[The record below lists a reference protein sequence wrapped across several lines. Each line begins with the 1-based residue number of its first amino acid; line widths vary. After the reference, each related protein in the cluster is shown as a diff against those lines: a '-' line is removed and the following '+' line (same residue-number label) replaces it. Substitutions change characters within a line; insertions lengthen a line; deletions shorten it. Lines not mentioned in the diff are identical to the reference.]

1 MKLIIFL
8 VIIFFTNHFF
18 SQNSS
23 GSSSHVLRLSD
34 EQVKQMIKGTW
45 INIRDTIY
53 YGEYVIDGS
62 KEIKIGY
69 SRYSTFLDSTNL
81 EFGPIL
87 IVDVEGQQKINLN
100 GSLSE
105 STYSLNEVY
114 QLSPPYSLI
123 KYNQKRTH
131 NGSSIKSNFEK
142 REKVYVSTYS
152 DGTNLKIDT
161 MRNFIYSLND
171 DWAQYIF
178 DIDTSL
184 KLNSI
189 VESKIYDFSEQQL
202 EIIKTK
208 LINKKNQI
216 VNGIKHTYHTTET
229 IDSLG
234 NQTITIIDEN
244 NTVVESK
251 SDSYSIRRENK
262 QSAINFDV
270 NEDLFLLNVIPVDYK
285 FCQILQKQNP
295 TNISKVVFEIRGDKN
310 LFDTNFNQ
318 RIFEENGKNYLEL
331 SFISKSVSIA
341 TKKDIHEYLKETK
354 EFPVNDDLILKM
366 AKEATKGAF
375 SKRKKIEQLIKY
387 VNNYIS
393 FSYDNYSSHYLSVYD
408 IIKTKNGVCADYAFL
423 FAVLSKAI
431 GVPCR
436 IVGGY
441 ALDVENGCLGAHAW
455 NEVIIDGK
463 WYGVDPTWNMWLP
476 AYSHFKENNK
486 TSEINNL
493 SKMLL
498 KLKGITYADGKI
510 EKF

>member
-1 MKLIIFL
+1 MKFIIFL
-8 VIIFFTNHFF
+8 FFVFFSNHFF

-23 GSSSHVLRLSD
+23 GISSNILRLTD

-53 YGEYVIDGS
+53 YGEYVMDGS
-62 KEIKIGY
+62 KEIKTGY
-69 SRYSTFLDSTNL
+69 SRYSTFLDSANL
-81 EFGPIL
+81 EYGSIL
-87 IVDVEGQQKINLN
+87 IVDVESQEKLN
-100 GSLSE
+100 FNGLLTE
-105 STYSLNEVY
+105 STYNLNEVY

-123 KYNQKRTH
+123 KYNQKITQ

-142 REKVYVSTYS
+142 KENVYVSTYS
-152 DGTNLKIDT
+152 DGINLKIDT

-171 DWAQYIF
+171 HWAQFIF

-184 KLNSI
+184 RLNSI
-189 VESKIYDFSEQQL
+189 VESKIYDFSDQNF

-229 IDSLG
+229 IDSLE
-234 NQTITIIDEN
+234 NKIITIIDEN
-244 NTVVESK
+244 NAVVESK
-251 SDSYSIRRENK
+251 SESYSSRRENK
-262 QSAINFDV
+262 QSAINFDIQ
-270 NEDLFLLNVIPVDYK
+270 EDLFLLNVIPIDYK
-285 FCQILQKQNP
+285 YCQILQKQNP
-295 TNISKVVFEIRGDKN
+295 TNISKVVFEIRGNKN
-310 LFDTNFNQ
+310 LFDINFNQ
-318 RIFEENGKNYLEL
+318 RIFEENSKNYLEL
-331 SFISKSVSIA
+331 NYNSKSVSKA
-341 TKKDIHEYLKETK
+341 TKKDIQEHLKETK
-354 EFPVNDDLILKM
+354 EFPINDNLILKM

-375 SKRKKIEQLIKY
+375 SKKEKIDQLIKY

-393 FSYDNYSSHYLSVYD
+393 YSYDNYSSHYLTVYD
-408 IIKTKNGVCADYAFL
+408 IIKTKNGVCTDYAFL

-441 ALDVENGCLGAHAW
+441 ALDVENGCLGGHAW

-486 TSEINNL
+486 TSVENNL

-498 KLKGITYADGKI
+498 KLKGITYDDGKV